1 MIAKITLYNGVVY
14 KIGDKTQDT
23 SDGLYAGRIVDELQ
37 IESKMSDKGA
47 TPLSLNITI
56 RNDDNF
62 IPNTVDLWAA
72 TIELTATNGNKW
84 VGKIN
89 FFDFDADGN
98 VYITASE
105 KTAPELELQLP
116 DEVRQVY
123 TVDNNFHPSS
133 TSMTIPLV
141 VGGTASA
148 PITLSTIL
156 IDKQN
161 GVYLIGTGE
170 IRQILKVYNGSEELP
185 ASAYTAYTGTAS
197 QSEHAGFAYVK
208 INEAY
213 RKNADGTYA
222 EINVD
227 IIGLKLGSYS
237 AEECRNPARFLY
249 YFLTTPSSGVNGWGC
264 GISASDIDSAS
275 FNSAITLC
283 DTLGYKLDGIMWLR
297 QSAQSWIDQI
307 CQTMHASY
315 TIGANGKRTLFIDYA
330 GAASKRTFTEND
342 CKVSRYG
349 KNSYSGQVYNK
360 GVLSYG
366 YNPITGLFMQSAQ
379 FEDSASVSQIGEQ
392 KFVGESYLI
401 GDASTALKVLEYTC
415 KRSLISAEAIEFET
429 DRLETL
435 LKAGDLITLNFPS
448 RNINAVYQI
457 ANISTSEYKSSISA
471 VKFDTSV
478 FTVSGSKTNVAWGK
492 DRDITPALTPA
503 QATNLLLSTGFD
515 INPDGTGNPYIS
527 GTFTVPDGGWLA
539 AAVQY
544 GIGTNPSNWTEM
556 ALITEGR
563 FKIQPVNVYAVYTVR
578 IRMITATG
586 HSDYITGQITST
598 GDTVPP
604 AIPTIVLN
612 STEKSVIV
620 KCAIDNP
627 PSDMG
632 GFQIWRKKHTEEVFT
647 LVGNVAANFGYASFP
662 DHVETF
668 VEYDYKAKSYDRSG
682 NLSDF
687 SQVESI
693 TPTGL
698 EATEIAATAIK
709 IPTGSI
715 LNINAK
721 GSTTESIKTA
731 NGVIDGSGFGHHGQ
745 AYGGVSVLDGGEG
758 FSFDGNNG
766 YLKLREY
773 SSLLQQGEAWT
784 IVGRFKPV
792 AGAVNIY
799 PRMFGTTKYN
809 IEGKNANPNS
819 MKFNVHNGT
828 TQTQHSLGSDF
839 LPFDEEHHA
848 VFVQDGETLII
859 YKDGVEFT
867 RIDCGYVPVLGTE
880 IFFVGKQTDETS
892 QYFKGTIKDF
902 RIYPRALSATEVKS
916 MYMLS
921 EDVVLTRVTA
931 DVIGANAVNAIHLNA
946 GSVTANAVGTNE
958 IITNV
963 ANISQ
968 AVVNNLNVSGNAT
981 FTALS
986 NKVTAN
992 YGTCSTAAA
1001 TVAKVVTLSNF
1012 VLYTG
1017 AQISVKFT
1025 YANTAAN
1032 PTLNVNSTGAKAIYA
1047 KNAAIAGNYNWVAND
1062 VVSFTYNGSQW
1073 VATSVSG
1080 IDTAISKASSDATTK
1095 ADTAQSN
1102 AISTAASNAAAKV
1115 KVVTDNIYS
1124 ANTTTIN
1131 GGKITTGTITTNAM
1145 SAGSITAEKIT
1156 VTAGSL
1162 PTNPSIVLKAQAGYF
1177 ASGSYVGDTSGQGM
1191 RYKLS
1196 AAFTSYNSSALG
1208 YMWRRTSMAASA
1220 IVLDANQTV
1229 TVSASFTFS
1238 IIYNIT
1244 DWSAQPVFFDA
1255 KAADNANRVT
1265 IYATTGRVVKV
1276 NVYDANGTATTI
1288 TLGTCTNSAWRR
1300 LTVVCKAGA
1309 WTSYDSAYTAS
1320 TATETVSAT
1329 TAAHAALT
1337 ATALAFG
1344 NLAASASASRGFIGY
1359 LGHIFVY
1366 NYALSKDQHFS
1377 LVKHGMTR
1385 ELGTI
1390 TTDRIATDA
1399 IKSRTLSGGGNA
1411 AFTTSGMLI
1420 NLAGNGYISS
1430 RQFYIDNTGNA
1441 VFKGQLSAASG
1452 SFSGTVTTNNL
1463 TATAGTIGGVKIEN
1477 GTASGLM
1484 ISDMKAQVVE
1494 TGKTSTSWYKK
1505 YSDGFIEQGG
1515 ITNDF
1520 AVTATHG
1527 ENITFPKPFVSPP
1540 LVVTGAPKR
1549 ADNDQLYCAFMVGV
1563 TSNTKAYIFIGRSN
1577 NSGGANNIYWYAC
1590 GY

>member
-1 MIAKITLYNGVVY
+1 MIAKITLYNGIEY
-14 KIGDKTQDT
+14 RIGDKTQDT
-23 SDGLYAGRIVDELQ
+23 SDGLYTGRIVEELQ
-37 IESKMSDKGA
+37 LESKMSDKGA

-98 VYITASE
+98 VYVTASE

-156 IDKQN
+156 INKQN

-415 KRSLISAEAIEFET
+415 KRSLILAEAIEFET

-478 FTVSGSKTNVAWGK
+478 FTVSGSKTNVAWGNE
-492 DRDITPALTPA
+492 RDITPALTPA

-515 INPDGTGNPYIS
+515 INQDGTGNPYIS
-527 GTFTVPDGGWLA
+527 GTFTVPKGGWLA

-544 GIGTNPSNWTEM
+544 GIGANPTNYTEL

-563 FKIQPVNVYAVYTVR
+563 FKIQPVNVGTVYTVR
-578 IRMITATG
+578 VRMITATG

-612 STEKSVIV
+612 STEKIVIV

-632 GFQIWRKKHTEEVFT
+632 GFQIWRKKHTKEVFT

-662 DHVETF
+662 DHVEIF

-687 SQVESI
+687 SNVVSI
-693 TPTGL
+693 TPTGI
-698 EATEIAATAIK
+698 EATELAATALK
-709 IPTGSI
+709 IPTGAI
-715 LNINAK
+715 LTLNAK
-721 GSTTESIKTA
+721 GLDTESIKTA
-731 NGVIDGSGFGHHGQ
+731 GGVIDGSGFGHHGQ
-745 AYGGVSVLDGGEG
+745 AFGGVTVLDGGEG
-758 FSFDGNNG
+758 FGFDGVNG
-766 YLKLREY
+766 YV
-773 SSLLQQGEAWT
+773 T
-784 IVGRFKPV
+784 F
-792 AGAVNIY
+792 
-799 PRMFGTTKYN
+799 
-809 IEGKNANPNS
+809 PNLTY
-819 MKFNVHNGT
+819 G
-828 TQTQHSLGSDF
+828 
-839 LPFDEEHHA
+839 
-848 VFVQDGETLII
+848 
-859 YKDGVEFT
+859 DGVTYVFT
-867 RIDCGYVPVLGTE
+867 VKMPSALSAYQVIIERRSLRSGQNGWIAITNTGQVRALMSNRSVTGVYDVNSTVLSNNTWVHVAVAIENGSAKIYLNGELNAQDNTATLVSNMTLPLRVGANFNGGEPLCGSLSDV
-880 IFFVGKQTDETS
+880 
-892 QYFKGTIKDF
+892 

-916 MYMLS
+916 MYMLP

-931 DVIGANAVNAIHLNA
+931 DLIGANAVNAIHINA
-946 GSVTANAVGTNE
+946 GAVTANAVGTNE
-958 IITNV
+958 II
-963 ANISQ
+963 
-968 AVVNNLNVSGNAT
+968 
-981 FTALS
+981 
-986 NKVTAN
+986 
-992 YGTCSTAAA
+992 
-1001 TVAKVVTLSNF
+1001 
-1012 VLYTG
+1012 
-1017 AQISVKFT
+1017 
-1025 YANTAAN
+1025 ANTANIADGIITN
-1032 PTLNVNSTGAKAIYA
+1032 AKIHDLDASKI
-1047 KNAAIAGNYNWVAND
+1047 NAGTI
-1062 VVSFTYNGSQW
+1062 
-1073 VATSVSG
+1073 
-1080 IDTAISKASSDATTK
+1080 
-1095 ADTAQSN
+1095 
-1102 AISTAASNAAAKV
+1102 AAAR
-1115 KVVTDNIYS
+1115 I
-1124 ANTTTIN
+1124 
-1131 GGKITTGTITTNAM
+1131 G
-1145 SAGSITAEKIT
+1145 AGSITAEKLNVEAIKAPTGCQLLVSAKGISSVAANDKLPDGSGRQTVIT
-1156 VTAGSL
+1156 AATAISVTESNPMGKVFTFNGTSQYMNLSRNGIGANEGTLTAWIYPNINDSEMRIIFYTGTGTSWASMRFCVYYQGGYLHVHISNGTNSYLGEVYTSISINAWSHIAIRYNASRTEILINGVFKTIRTTTVYTPGSFT
-1162 PTNPSIVLKAQAGYF
+1162 PTNTQIGYMTYASRYFKGSIAEVRTYSRYLT
-1177 ASGSYVGDTSGQGM
+1177 DTEIKTLYMLGTDTESGQ
-1191 RYKLS
+1191 
-1196 AAFTSYNSSALG
+1196 
-1208 YMWRRTSMAASA
+1208 
-1220 IVLDANQTV
+1220 
-1229 TVSASFTFS
+1229 
-1238 IIYNIT
+1238 IT
-1244 DWSAQPVFFDA
+1244 A
-1255 KAADNANRVT
+1255 
-1265 IYATTGRVVKV
+1265 
-1276 NVYDANGTATTI
+1276 
-1288 TLGTCTNSAWRR
+1288 
-1300 LTVVCKAGA
+1300 
-1309 WTSYDSAYTAS
+1309 
-1320 TATETVSAT
+1320 
-1329 TAAHAALT
+1329 
-1337 ATALAFG
+1337 
-1344 NLAASASASRGFIGY
+1344 
-1359 LGHIFVY
+1359 
-1366 NYALSKDQHFS
+1366 
-1377 LVKHGMTR
+1377 
-1385 ELGTI
+1385 
-1390 TTDRIATDA
+1390 DRIATDA
-1399 IKSRTLSGGGNA
+1399 LRSRTAPTGTVDGSTFTNSGSMFNLAEQGFIATPYFYASNNGGGIKKGFKVGNVLLNENVGIDGINYESA
-1411 AFTTSGMLI
+1411 LYYSATQNVYATGIAVMLPA
-1420 NLAGNGYISS
+1420 N
-1430 RQFYIDNTGNA
+1430 NA
-1441 VFKGQLSAASG
+1441 VPSRGVF
-1452 SFSGTVTTNNL
+1452 VDNRNNM
-1463 TATAGTIGGVKIEN
+1463 G
-1477 GTASGLM
+1477 
-1484 ISDMKAQVVE
+1484 
-1494 TGKTSTSWYKK
+1494 
-1505 YSDGFIEQGG
+1505 
-1515 ITNDF
+1515 
-1520 AVTATHG
+1520 
-1527 ENITFPKPFVSPP
+1527 
-1540 LVVTGAPKR
+1540 
-1549 ADNDQLYCAFMVGV
+1549 VGV
-1563 TSNTKAYIFIGRSN
+1563 HIQNRGTTFGIDVENYS
-1577 NSGGANNIYWYAC
+1577 SG
-1590 GY
+1590 